1 MVSDRTENEPDEYD
15 PEAEF
20 RDPDSDSITIPR
32 ISTEDAGSDLR
43 SDLKSEFAEDENV
56 SGLSGSE
63 TDVDSDLL
71 TQFWA
76 LVIVVNAAVLAFALG
91 LLFLIF
97 ESEVTYST
105 YLVAAGLVLTGFAI
119 HRYRA
124 FKRTNDT
131 TASADD
137 DDADRPTEPMD

>member
-43 SDLKSEFAEDENV
+43 SDLRSEFEEDENV

-76 LVIVVNAAVLAFALG
+76 LVLVVNAAVLAFALG
-91 LLFLIF
+91 LLFFIF

-119 HRYRA
+119 HRYRV
-124 FKRTNDT
+124 FQRTNDA
-131 TASADD
+131 TAPADD
-137 DDADRPTEPMD
+137 GDADRPTEPME

>member
-32 ISTEDAGSDLR
+32 VSTEDAGSDLR
-43 SDLKSEFAEDENV
+43 SDLRSEFEEDETV

-76 LVIVVNAAVLAFALG
+76 LVLVVNAAVLAFALG
-91 LLFLIF
+91 LLFFIF

-105 YLVAAGLVLTGFAI
+105 YLVAAGLVLTGFAF
-119 HRYRA
+119 HRYRV
-124 FKRTNDT
+124 FQRTNDA
-131 TASADD
+131 TAPADD
-137 DDADRPTEPMD
+137 DDADRPTEPME